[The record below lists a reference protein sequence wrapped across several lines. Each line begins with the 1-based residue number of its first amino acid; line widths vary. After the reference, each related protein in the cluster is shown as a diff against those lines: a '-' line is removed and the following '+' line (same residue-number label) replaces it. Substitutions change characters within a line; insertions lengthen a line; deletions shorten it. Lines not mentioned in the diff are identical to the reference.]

1 MRIIGGAARGRPLE
15 APRGDATRP
24 TADRTRESVFNILGN
39 KLDIPMSEARV
50 LDLFAGSG
58 ALGLEAISRGAPSA
72 VLVDHDASA
81 VAVMRKNL
89 AALGREAAGHPVRIV
104 KDDAARAITR
114 LAETGERFD
123 LCFLDPPYA
132 AVAALAAALDRLPAV
147 LAPGAVVV
155 VEYDRRTPPA
165 AWPPGLSPE
174 DVREYGDTRV
184 AFLRAPSIEAP
195 DAPDPPDTAT
205 EPGEAT

>member
-39 KLDIPMSEARV
+39 KLDISTARV
-50 LDLFAGSG
+50 LDVFAGSG

-81 VAVMRKNL
+81 VVVMRKNL
-89 AALGREAAGHPVRIV
+89 AALGREAVGHPVRIV
-104 KDDAARAITR
+104 KDDAARAIIR
-114 LAETGERFD
+114 LAGTGDRFE

-155 VEYDRRTPPA
+155 VEYDRRMPPE

-184 AFLRAPSIEAP
+184 AFLRAPSIQTP
-195 DAPDPPDTAT
+195 DTPDPTDTPT
-205 EPGEAT
+205 EPGEAP

>member
-58 ALGLEAISRGAPSA
+58 ALG
-72 VLVDHDASA
+72 
-81 VAVMRKNL
+81 
-89 AALGREAAGHPVRIV
+89 REAAGHPVRIV

-114 LAETGERFD
+114 LAEAGDRFD

>member
-1 MRIIGGAARGRPLE
+1 MRISGGAARGRPLE

-39 KLDIPMSEARV
+39 QLDLSRARV
-50 LDLFAGSG
+50 LDVFAGSG

-72 VLVDHDASA
+72 VLVDHDAAA
-81 VAVMRKNL
+81 VAVMRRNL
-89 AALGREAAGHPVRIV
+89 TALGREAAGHPVRIV

-114 LAETGERFD
+114 LAQTGDRFE

-132 AVAALAAALDRLPAV
+132 AVAALAAALARLPAV

-155 VEYDRRTPPA
+155 VEYDRRSPPT
-165 AWPPGLSPE
+165 WPPGLSPE

-184 AFLRAPSIEAP
+184 AFLRAPSIE
-195 DAPDPPDTAT
+195 
-205 EPGEAT
+205 GEVTS